1 MMQTLTNFINEF
13 LSLTA
18 RMAPWLLLGFL
29 FAGLFALFFTPD
41 KVRRHLGGKGLL
53 PVLKAVLL
61 GVPLPLCSCG
71 VVPVAAAMRSSGASR
86 GATAAFLI
94 STPQTGIDSMVATFS
109 LLGWLA
115 GVLRPVLAIV
125 TGLVGGVLIGR
136 LADRDDR
143 QEVAGTVPEK
153 PHAAHGDSCCG
164 GEEKPHAAHGDSCCG
179 GEEKPSAEH
188 GGCCCCSGGD
198 GAARRPGLLGAVRY
212 MLWYGF
218 VRTPRMVASSLLLGL
233 VIATLIQM
241 FVPDDFG
248 ASVIRGKA
256 WVEMVAVI
264 AFSLP
269 LYVCSTGA
277 IPIAATLVLKGISPG
292 AALVFL
298 IAGPAT
304 NSAMVASM
312 VRILGGRATLVY
324 LAVLAVVTVSAGVA
338 INALGLSLGGA
349 SLAAVSGAAET
360 CCLTLFERLCG
371 AALLV
376 LLGWGM
382 YRKLLHA

>member
-1 MMQTLTNFINEF
+1 
-13 LSLTA
+13 
-18 RMAPWLLLGFL
+18 
-29 FAGLFALFFTPD
+29 
-41 KVRRHLGGKGLL
+41 
-53 PVLKAVLL
+53 
-61 GVPLPLCSCG
+61 
-71 VVPVAAAMRSSGASR
+71 
-86 GATAAFLI
+86 
-94 STPQTGIDSMVATFS
+94 
-109 LLGWLA
+109 
-115 GVLRPVLAIV
+115 
-125 TGLVGGVLIGR
+125 
-136 LADRDDR
+136 
-143 QEVAGTVPEK
+143 
-153 PHAAHGDSCCG
+153 
-164 GEEKPHAAHGDSCCG
+164 
-179 GEEKPSAEH
+179 
-188 GGCCCCSGGD
+188 
-198 GAARRPGLLGAVRY
+198 
-212 MLWYGF
+212 
-218 VRTPRMVASSLLLGL
+218 MVASSLLLGL

-264 AFSLP
+264 VFSLP